1 VADIELRERFLGG
14 GLVGHVESSPGLS
27 WSDHNALKSVA
38 TASSEVARETSAIRR
53 RLDLM
58 GLDITTIGRAVMAVE
73 AELGFGLQAVT
84 GALSEQL
91 TVLERI
97 VDTLQT
103 PAKTRAA
110 ERLVD
115 VAELLRR
122 ERWQRALAI
131 SQTAIEDDPNNP
143 AGFLAAAWAHMG
155 LTDLERAREAFI
167 EAAEAGDDVQRS
179 AAGRQAARLTLALA
193 EDPDPALKQLD
204 RYGLTSAPAWPAEAQ
219 WDGPA
224 TRAQVAHWWGHQRE
238 LAATQYDRSVYLAS
252 SDPDESAV
260 EISAAGTIDP
270 RFFAL
275 AVTDTLLADH
285 KNLTDLAARELERAH
300 SEQLERLRSQVARLR
315 ALRARIADFAPK
327 HALVGPAHAM
337 EQEAMSAL
345 AEETIACPSRLM
357 LHDLFIA
364 ALSRAEH
371 TLEADEIADLQ
382 SAIEGHAQALAS
394 IHAGQL
400 ARPSERTVTIDG
412 MTLRCWEVERIAG
425 MMRPSRIWL
434 ISSDG
439 IDPTT
444 TELR

>member
-1 VADIELRERFLGG
+1 VADIELRERFFGG
-14 GLVGHVESSPGLS
+14 GLVGHIDHSPGLS
-27 WSDHNALKSVA
+27 WSDRNALKSA
-38 TASSEVARETSAIRR
+38 ASASSEVARETSAIRQ

-58 GLDITTIGRAVMAVE
+58 SLDVATIGRAVMAVE
-73 AELGFGLQAVT
+73 AELGFGLQTVAR
-84 GALSEQL
+84 ALSEQL

-97 VDTLQT
+97 ADTLRT

-131 SQTAIEDDPNNP
+131 SQAAIEDDPNNP

-155 LTDLERAREAFI
+155 LTDPERAREAFI

-193 EDPDPALKQLD
+193 DDPGAALKQLD

-224 TRAQVAHWWGHQRE
+224 TRARVERWGEYQRE
-238 LAATQYDRSVYLAS
+238 LAATQYDRAVYLAS
-252 SDPDESAV
+252 SGLAESAV
-260 EISAAGTIDP
+260 ELKAAGTIDP

-275 AVTDTLLADH
+275 ALTDTLLADYEY
-285 KNLTDLAARELERAH
+285 LTNLAARELEHAH
-300 SEQLERLRSQVARLR
+300 SEQLERLRVEAARLQ
-315 ALRARIADFAPK
+315 ALGARIADFAPK
-327 HALVGPAHAM
+327 HALIAPAHAM
-337 EQEAMSAL
+337 EQEAASAL
-345 AEETIACPSRLM
+345 AEGAIECPSRLL
-357 LHDLFIA
+357 LHELFIA
-364 ALSRAEH
+364 VLDRAEH
-371 TLEADEIADLQ
+371 ALEADEIADLE
-382 SAIEGHAQALAS
+382 SAIERHAMALAS
-394 IHAGQL
+394 THPGQL
-400 ARPSERTVTIDG
+400 ARPSEQTVTIDG
-412 MTLRCWEVERIAG
+412 MSLRCWEVERMSG
-425 MMRPSRIWL
+425 LMRTSRIWL

-439 IDPTT
+439 VDATT

>member
-14 GLVGHVESSPGLS
+14 GLVGRIDSSPGLS
-27 WSDHNALKSVA
+27 WSDRNALKSAVS
-38 TASSEVARETSAIRR
+38 ASGEAARETSAIRQ

-58 GLDITTIGRAVMAVE
+58 GLEIATISRAMMAVE
-73 AELGFGLQAVT
+73 AELGFGLQAVAM
-84 GALSEQL
+84 ALSGQL
-91 TVLERI
+91 TVLEGI
-97 VDTLQT
+97 ADTLRT

-115 VAELLRR
+115 VAELLCR

-131 SQTAIEDDPNNP
+131 SHSAIEDDPNNP

-179 AAGRQAARLTLALA
+179 AAGRQAARLTLALVD
-193 EDPDPALKQLD
+193 DPKPALKQLD

-224 TRAQVAHWWGHQRE
+224 TRVRVERWWENQRE
-238 LAATQYDRSVYLAS
+238 LAATQYDRAVYLVS

-260 EISAAGTIDP
+260 ELKAAGTIDP

-275 AVTDTLLADH
+275 ALTDTLLADYE
-285 KNLTDLAARELERAH
+285 DLADIAARELECAH
-300 SEQLERLRSQVARLR
+300 SEQLEQLRVQVARLQV
-315 ALRARIADFAPK
+315 LSARVSDFAPK
-327 HALVGPAHAM
+327 HALIAPAHRM
-337 EQEAMSAL
+337 EQEAMSVL
-345 AEETIACPSRLM
+345 AEGAIECPSRLL
-357 LHDLFIA
+357 LHELFIA
-364 ALSRAEH
+364 ALDRAEH

-382 SAIEGHAQALAS
+382 SAIERHAMALAS
-394 IHAGQL
+394 THPDQL

-412 MTLRCWEVERIAG
+412 MTLRCWEVER
-425 MMRPSRIWL
+425 MSSLMRASRIWL

-439 IDPTT
+439 IDATT